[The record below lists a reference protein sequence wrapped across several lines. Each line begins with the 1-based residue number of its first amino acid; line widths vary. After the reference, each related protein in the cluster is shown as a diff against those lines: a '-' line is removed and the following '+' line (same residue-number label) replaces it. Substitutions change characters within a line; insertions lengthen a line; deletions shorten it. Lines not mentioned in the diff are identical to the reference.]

1 MAKRACGHIYRTR
14 ALIIANAHAQGPGRG
29 ATTAGCLQLAGA
41 AHDRGGEF
49 AIEYTQFL
57 DPSGRARGRLP
68 EFAQDKAALIPL
80 YRAMVLTRR
89 FDAKAVALQRTG
101 RLGTFASSLGQEAV
115 VVGLASAM
123 RPEDV
128 LLPSYRE
135 TGAQLCRGV
144 SLDEL
149 LLYWGGDERGS
160 DFAGPRHDFPVS
172 VPVASQ
178 CLHAVGVAY
187 AMKLRSEARV
197 AVCVF
202 GDGRPR
208 RAPSTKRSTW
218 PACGAR
224 PPCSWSTT
232 TVGDLGAAHGADRG
246 RDAGAKGHRRG
257 HSRLSGRRQRRD
269 RGAPWRGRG
278 AGARPRGDGP
288 SVVEALTYRMSDHTT
303 ADDASRYRN
312 PETVSERWAADP
324 VPRLRTFLVEAGM
337 WGKADEERL
346 AEEINGEID
355 AAVER
360 YLKTQPQPPE
370 ACSTHLLRRAAA
382 GAGRTARGRRERPV
396 ETTMPEVTLVER
408 GDHAALARAMADERV
423 VVLGEDVG
431 LNGGVFPRHAGAARA
446 LRAGARDRHAARRGL
461 PSAASRWAW
470 RRPD

>member
-1 MAKRACGHIYRTR
+1 MTEVA
-14 ALIIANAHAQGPGRG
+14 
-29 ATTAGCLQLAGA
+29 
-41 AHDRGGEF
+41 EF

-57 DPSGRARGRLP
+57 DPSGRATGRLP
-68 EFAQDKAALIPL
+68 EFAQDTAALIPL

-135 TGAQLCRGV
+135 TGAQLYRGV
-144 SLDEL
+144 SLEEL

-178 CLHAVGVAY
+178 CLHAVGAAY
-187 AMKLRSEARV
+187 AMKLRREARV
-197 AVCVF
+197 AVCVC
-202 GDGRPR
+202 GDGATSNGAFYEAINCAGTW
-208 RAPSTKRSTW
+208 RAPAVFVVNNNQWAISVPRTVQTAAETLAQKAIAAGIPGFQVDGNDVIAVRHGV
-218 PACGAR
+218 AEALAR
-224 PPCSWSTT
+224 
-232 TVGDLGAAHGADRG
+232 
-246 RDAGAKGHRRG
+246 
-257 HSRLSGRRQRRD
+257 
-269 RGAPWRGRG
+269 
-278 AGARPRGDGP
+278 ARAGDGP

-337 WGKADEERL
+337 WSKADEERL
-346 AEEINGEID
+346 VEEINGEID

-370 ACSTHLLRRAAA
+370 AMFDYLYAELPRALAEQRAAA
-382 GAGRTARGRRERPV
+382 ASG
-396 ETTMPEVTLVER
+396 R
-408 GDHAALARAMADERV
+408 GDDHA
-423 VVLGEDVG
+423 
-431 LNGGVFPRHAGAARA
+431 
-446 LRAGARDRHAARRGL
+446 
-461 PSAASRWAW
+461 
-470 RRPD
+470 